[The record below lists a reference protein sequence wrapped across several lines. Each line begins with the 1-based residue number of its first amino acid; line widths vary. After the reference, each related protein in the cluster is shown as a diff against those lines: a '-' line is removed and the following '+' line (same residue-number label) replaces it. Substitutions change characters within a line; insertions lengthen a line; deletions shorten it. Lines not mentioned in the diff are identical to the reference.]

1 MLPGSISM
9 LSLNL
14 APSSSVTRGDVMLP
28 CTLPVLD
35 TTTIYEPWTSPMTDP
50 SIFTV
55 LAVTSALTSPLVPI
69 VSSFDGSRTDPST
82 CPSITRLSSPS
93 MSPLIR
99 MLTPIRDDERTAGL
113 VGLGLSCS
121 GAVVR
126 PDTIWAVYYDQR
138 LGTRLYRQG
147 NYEEAFH
154 YLLTAARHGLK
165 YAQAQLSYLYLTG
178 VGGVEQDN
186 EAAVGWLGV
195 AATGKTMPEIR
206 DYYKDLLAQVP
217 EPLRD
222 DADAVVTCRR
232 RGPQLFCTFGDEI
245 TGDDPSS
252 GRGAGPFENVSY
264 GRYPLRQSGRPLSRN
279 FNLPAAQ
286 YESLF
291 EPKEPTYQ

>member
-1 MLPGSISM
+1 MTRSLLPLLV
-9 LSLNL
+9 LSL
-14 APSSSVTRGDVMLP
+14 ASFSPERASA
-28 CTLPVLD
+28 D
-35 TTTIYEPWTSPMTDP
+35 TQTADATANTNPIEEVIVE
-50 SIFTV
+50 SIK
-55 LAVTSALTSPLVPI
+55 
-69 VSSFDGSRTDPST
+69 R
-82 CPSITRLSSPS
+82 
-93 MSPLIR
+93 
-99 MLTPIRDDERTAGL
+99 
-113 VGLGLSCS
+113 S

-232 RGPQLFCTFGDEI
+232 RGPQLFCTFDDEI